1 MPSDFHYV
9 ISGLTGKPKSARF
22 FAFSVVKSKLMI
34 RFKNVKR
41 PQTRGIIS
49 QNSKQIC
56 DVISGFYFELKSA
69 IFLQFS
75 AANVK
80 TSVDF
85 AKQKRSCT
93 PHSIADSEF
102 INRLIIGAELT
113 EE

>member
-1 MPSDFHYV
+1 
-9 ISGLTGKPKSARF
+9 
-22 FAFSVVKSKLMI
+22 MI
-34 RFKNVKR
+34 RFEKGKL
-41 PQTRGIIS
+41 PLTRDIIA
-49 QNSKQIC
+49 QKQKQIC

-80 TSVDF
+80 TSVAV

-93 PHSIADSEF
+93 PHSIADSEY
-102 INRLIIGAELT
+102 INRMIITAELT